1 MVWFAT
7 EAAGRMEVAEASGC
21 PTYRTARPWCHGGF
35 GQWREMGLGRSE
47 GREALRLGF
56 RGRDTIAIVP
66 VLSKLKSVV
75 QKAGDRE
82 GAGSWPGQGH
92 GRAGA
97 RALSTHGA

>member
-1 MVWFAT
+1 MVWFAI
-7 EAAGRMEVAEASGC
+7 EAAGRLEVAEASGC
-21 PTYRTARPWCHGGF
+21 PTYRTARPWCHGSLG
-35 GQWREMGLGRSE
+35 RRRKMGLGRSE

-82 GAGSWPGQGH
+82 GAGSWLGHGH

-97 RALSTHGA
+97 RVLSTHGA

>member
-1 MVWFAT
+1 MVPQ
-7 EAAGRMEVAEASGC
+7 GL
-21 PTYRTARPWCHGGF
+21 
-35 GQWREMGLGRSE
+35 GQRREMGLGRSK

-56 RGRDTIAIVP
+56 WGREMITIVP

-82 GAGSWPGQGH
+82 GAGSWPGHGH

-97 RALSTHGA
+97 HALSTHGA

>member
-1 MVWFAT
+1 MV
-7 EAAGRMEVAEASGC
+7 
-21 PTYRTARPWCHGGF
+21 P
-35 GQWREMGLGRSE
+35 QGLGQRRSE

-56 RGRDTIAIVP
+56 RGRDTIAIVL

-82 GAGSWPGQGH
+82 GVGSWLGHGH

-97 RALSTHGA
+97 RVLSTHGA